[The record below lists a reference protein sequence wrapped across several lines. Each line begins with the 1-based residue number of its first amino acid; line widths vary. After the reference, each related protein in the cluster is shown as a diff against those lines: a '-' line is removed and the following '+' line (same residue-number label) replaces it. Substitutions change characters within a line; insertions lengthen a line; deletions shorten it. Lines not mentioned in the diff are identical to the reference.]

1 MCCLHFSVSL
11 QSSLGE
17 YPKRGI
23 AFAKVIILF
32 EMRKRIN
39 NNYILGACVFVM
51 MLLCILS
58 VSQPIRFQKAM
69 ENREVAVKAKL
80 IKIRDAE
87 EKYKAKHGVYT
98 GDFTTLVKEKYIKG
112 DDIVIPYSDGKKFSL
127 TATTIVGKSGKQ
139 IPLME
144 CGATYKDYLDG
155 LSEEA
160 IQEATDKANYAG
172 LYPGLKI
179 GDITADNNNAG
190 NW

>member
-1 MCCLHFSVSL
+1 
-11 QSSLGE
+11 
-17 YPKRGI
+17 
-23 AFAKVIILF
+23 
-32 EMRKRIN
+32 MRKRIN
-39 NNYILGACVFVM
+39 NNYILGACVFIM

-69 ENREVAVKAKL
+69 ESREVEVKAKL

-98 GDFTTLVKEKYIKG
+98 GDFATLVKGKYLKG
-112 DDIVIPYSDGKKFSL
+112 DDTVIPYSDGKKFSL
-127 TATTIVGKSGKQ
+127 AATTIVGKSGKQ

-144 CGATYKDYLDG
+144 CGATYEDYLDG

-160 IQEATDKANYAG
+160 IQETTDKANYAG

>member
-1 MCCLHFSVSL
+1 
-11 QSSLGE
+11 
-17 YPKRGI
+17 
-23 AFAKVIILF
+23 
-32 EMRKRIN
+32 MRKRIN

-69 ENREVAVKAKL
+69 ESREVEVKAKL

-87 EKYKAKHGVYT
+87 EKYKVKHGVYT
-98 GDFTTLVKEKYIKG
+98 GDFATLIKG
-112 DDIVIPYSDGKKFSL
+112 KYLKGGDTVIPYSDGKKFSL
-127 TATTIVGKSGKQ
+127 AATTIVGKSGKQ

-144 CGATYKDYLDG
+144 CGATYEDYLNG
-155 LSEEA
+155 LNEEA

-179 GDITADNNNAG
+179 GDISADNNNAG